1 MFVYESSMRKLRRS
15 YENYYYEILSEV

>member
-1 MFVYESSMRKLRRS
+1 MFVYENSMRKLRRS

>member
-1 MFVYESSMRKLRRS
+1 MFVYESSMRKLKRS